1 MFQNIDES
9 TIDSNYMP
17 KDNEKTNKKVNIFSN
32 VFSAQYILIYII
44 SFMISMVGINGSFAA
59 FGVSMIGAVL
69 GNGIPVLGVLIAG
82 IVGSSI
88 SFGIEGALQFLLIS
102 LVLVVSIFIFKPR
115 YNEMGKNEKIRLAK
129 NVFIST
135 LVIQI
140 AKIGMSGFTL
150 YDILYAISFSMI
162 AVVFYKIFVNSIIV
176 LQDFREKRAFTIEEV
191 LGASL
196 ILAIAVSCFGEF
208 TVFNFSIRNIISIFI
223 VLLLGWKNG
232 VLVGT
237 TAGVTIGVTLGVITA
252 SDPMTV
258 AAFAISGMV
267 AGILNRFGKIGV
279 IVGFCLGNVVLAYV
293 SNGYTIELIHFKE
306 ILIASIG
313 LLAVPKN
320 ISINIEEFM
329 GNSKLL
335 PTFPNGALSR
345 SKETADRLNQVSET
359 IQKMANTY
367 KEEPKEEINEV
378 ENNKQIFISEFLD
391 NLQGYEEN
399 MLYDDVADVDGKIIN
414 LIFEYL
420 IDKQEMTREA
430 LLKIFAECNSYI
442 VSANDKNI
450 SPYLEE
456 NIAQI
461 VRVINMSYKISK
473 SRFVWMKKLE
483 ENKKNMK
490 KQLDGV
496 SKAISDLANGLENEV
511 KQEEEFGVE
520 KKKILTL
527 LEQKEIKVEEIS
539 LRKEDRFL
547 IEIYSEEIDS
557 AQISNVEK
565 ILTEVLKEKIVL
577 NEEASIGNRLNFLS
591 DDKFA
596 MAVGTAEATKSKS
609 NISGDNILKIRL
621 KDGKYLVALSDGM
634 GSGEEANK
642 SSSQAL
648 KMLENLLLS
657 GFEKNTSI
665 ELINTALMNTE
676 NEVFATL
683 DIAIIDL
690 YKGNI
695 EFIKSGACPSYIKN
709 KNKVQILKASSL
721 PTGIIHDTNLQVMD
735 RDIENGDIMLICSDG
750 ILDSN
755 IEYKN
760 KELWIRY
767 LLEDIETTN
776 TRKIADLILNE
787 AIDNNYGTAKDD
799 MSVIVCKFLESI

>member
-1 MFQNIDES
+1 MFQNIDEN
-9 TIDSNYMP
+9 IADAGFVQ
-17 KDNEKTNKKVNIFSN
+17 NEEKGRKKVNIFSN
-32 VFSAQYILIYII
+32 VFSVQYLLIYVV
-44 SFMISMVGINGSFAA
+44 SFMISMVGLNEGFAP
-59 FGVSMIGAVL
+59 FGISMIAAAL
-69 GNGIPVLGVLIAG
+69 GNSIPVLGVLITG
-82 IVGSSI
+82 IIGSSI

-102 LVLVVSIFIFKPR
+102 LVLIASIFIVRPR
-115 YNEMGKNEKIRLAK
+115 FNEEGKNEKIRLAK
-129 NVFIST
+129 NVFIAS
-135 LVIQI
+135 LIIQI

-150 YDILYAISFSMI
+150 YDVLYGISFSMI
-162 AVVFYKIFVNSIIV
+162 GVVFYKIFVNSIVV
-176 LQDFREKRAFTIEEV
+176 LQDFKEKRAFTIEEV

-196 ILAIAVSCFGEF
+196 MLAISVSCFGEF
-208 TVFNFSIRNIISIFI
+208 SVFNFSIRNIISIFL

-232 VLVGT
+232 ILVGT
-237 TAGVTIGVTLGVITA
+237 TAGVTIGVTLGVITS

-320 ISINIEEFM
+320 ITINIEEFM

-335 PTFPNGALSR
+335 PTTPNRTLNR

-367 KEEPKEEINEV
+367 KETPKEEVNQLES
-378 ENNKQIFISEFLD
+378 NKQIFISEFLD

-399 MLYDDVADVDGKIIN
+399 MLYDDVADVDGKIISH
-414 LIFEYL
+414 IFEYL
-420 IDKQEMTREA
+420 IDKQEINREA
-430 LLKIFAECNSYI
+430 LLKIFADSNSYI
-442 VSANDKNI
+442 VDVNDKNI

-456 NIAQI
+456 NINQI
-461 VRVINMSYKISK
+461 VRVANMSYKISK

-496 SKAISDLANGLENEV
+496 SKAISDLAVDIEKDVEAEGKYE
-511 KQEEEFGVE
+511 QE
-520 KKKILTL
+520 KKEIITL
-527 LEQKEIKVEEIS
+527 LKQKEIELQEIS
-539 LRKEDRFL
+539 LKKEDRYL
-547 IEIYSEEIDS
+547 IEIYSDSIDTT
-557 AQISNVEK
+557 QIPNVEK
-565 ILTEVLKEKIVL
+565 VLTEVLKEKIVY

-596 MAVGTAEATKSKS
+596 MAVGIAEATKSKS
-609 NISGDNILKIRL
+609 EISGDNILKIRL
-621 KDGKYLVALSDGM
+621 KDGKYLIALSDGM
-634 GSGEEANK
+634 GSGKEANE

-657 GFEKNTSI
+657 GFEKDTSI

-695 EFIKSGACPSYIKN
+695 EFIKSGACPTYIKN
-709 KNKVQILKASSL
+709 KNKVQILKANSL

-776 TRKIADLILNE
+776 TRKIADLVLNE
-787 AIDNNYGTAKDD
+787 AVDNNYGTAKDD
-799 MSVIVCKFLESI
+799 MSVIVCKFLDH